1 MKKFLGLFAV
11 ALISVCLIT
20 GCGNDKNG
28 SMTDTTSQTS
38 QTSNTQETSKSMT
51 ENGEVSDSDGFIGNE
66 ENETGNSGSDMMDDI
81 EDDIMG
87 DGDNNDSDTV
97 TNPSDTVL

>member
-20 GCGNDKNG
+20 GCGNDKND

-66 ENETGNSGSDMMDDI
+66 ENETGNSGSDMIDDI
-81 EDDIMG
+81 VG